1 MKCSHQ
7 YKIKKNTSLEISSNH
22 NDINLYDYSNDF
34 FYYYNIDYHEI
45 LMKNIYNLVP
55 TTPYISNVKSKKSS
69 KEKNLYKSYLQLIND
84 DDSGNGSDKKD
95 SSYNGSI
102 LGYKDLLTLNNKSV
116 NKVKSELKSLD
127 KDISKKQSLFHS
139 MNLHNKNI

>member
-1 MKCSHQ
+1 
-7 YKIKKNTSLEISSNH
+7 
-22 NDINLYDYSNDF
+22 
-34 FYYYNIDYHEI
+34 
-45 LMKNIYNLVP
+45 MKNIYNLVP